1 MLSRSPLSPLARS
14 DPTLGSGLLNRGRSP
29 PRAVLRWLQ
38 LGGST
43 FCYRYTQPPCSFFH
57 FFTHTAKPNIT
68 LCSHESQAN
77 AASDECTA
85 DSLAHGLACY
95 ATCSAGSVT
104 SDGWTTCVIDGFGGQ
119 DQFDAIHYYTY
130 ISGKGTEGGRLEVR
144 ISRIERQA
152 DRPPSNMRRCDVR
165 L

>member
-1 MLSRSPLSPLARS
+1 LAAGCYTGAALQRGLFCGDCNWVAPPFATDIRSHLAHS
-14 DPTLGSGLLNRGRSP
+14 SI
-29 PRAVLRWLQ
+29 
-38 LGGST
+38 
-43 FCYRYTQPPCSFFH
+43 
-57 FFTHTAKPNIT
+57 FFTRTAQPNII

-95 ATCSAGSVT
+95 ATCSAGTVT
-104 SDGWTTCVIDGFGGQ
+104 SDGWTTCVIEGFGGQ
-119 DQFDAIHYYTY
+119 DTFDALNYYTY

-144 ISRIERQA
+144 IVRIERQA

-165 L
+165 LQARTILRCSPFV